1 MKQVKVYTLKED
13 DLLITNDFISFYSDK
28 NLLPVLATSPT
39 EFYDSSVSIT
49 QSPIKR
55 VIIDGNDYYYSFDP
69 KLEKAMKAY
78 YGVYDL
84 ESDKILAEEKL
95 TVKNIEVIDLIR
107 EKCDLRLE
115 LLDTYYNL
123 ENYQSMSIWKRIVFL
138 FTGRLK
144 CTKQR

>member
-1 MKQVKVYTLKED
+1 MKKVKVYTLKED
-13 DLLITNDFISFYSDK
+13 DLLITNDSISFYSGE
-28 NLLPVLATSPT
+28 NLRPVLSTSPT

-55 VIIDGNDYYYSFDP
+55 VIIDGKDYYYSFDP
-69 KLEKAMKAY
+69 KLEKVMKAY

-123 ENYQSMSIWKRIVFL
+123 ENYQSMSIWERILFL
-138 FTGRLK
+138 FTGRV
-144 CTKQR
+144 